1 MRTDCTRKTSF
12 PDAVCRQSSPVTF
25 CDRRFCSF
33 AVSSPKRSGIRG
45 NMLIDKLKFLQG
57 YVKIKLSG
65 YAPERF
71 LNLCSNH
78 NILIWN
84 LEYEED
90 NYVFCISVRGLKRL
104 RPILRKTRTKFVIL
118 ERRGLPFLMHRY
130 RKRKLF
136 FAGIFLCCGLI
147 YFMSLFVWRIE
158 INGNLHETD
167 SNILKFLE
175 EHQVYHGLLKS
186 KINCEKIEEELR
198 AGYGDIIWASAKLE
212 GTMLIIDV
220 QENLATNQQA
230 ASQENTDDTPSDLIA
245 DKDAVIY
252 SILTRQG
259 TPYVEKGAEVHA
271 GDLLVEGK
279 NPVLNDNGE
288 IASYQ
293 YCVSDADIL
302 GITQYT
308 YEDSFSMWYEDKVFT
323 GEESRAYGLRIFQL
337 QAKLPHISR
346 KFEDYDVITDEYNA
360 KIGDTFYLPLSLT
373 RETKKEY
380 QVQKKQYTK
389 KEAEQAAKAKLNEFC
404 EELTQKGVQII
415 ENNVMI
421 VTDGKNCRASGTLK
435 VIEPIGTRKNTVIT
449 DIPQE
454 GPIENESDRNNN

>member
-1 MRTDCTRKTSF
+1 
-12 PDAVCRQSSPVTF
+12 
-25 CDRRFCSF
+25 
-33 AVSSPKRSGIRG
+33 
-45 NMLIDKLKFLQG
+45 MLIDKLKYLQG

-90 NYVFCISVRGLKRL
+90 NYVFCISVRGLKQL
-104 RPILRKTRTKFVIL
+104 KPILKKTRTTFVIL
-118 ERRGLPFLMHRY
+118 ERTGLPFLMRRY

-136 FAGIFLCCGLI
+136 FAGIVLCCGLL
-147 YFMSLFVWRIE
+147 YGMSLFVWRIE

-175 EHQVYHGLLKS
+175 ENKVYHGLPKS
-186 KINCEKIEEELR
+186 KIDCEEIEEELR
-198 AGYGDIIWASAKLE
+198 AGFGDIIWASAKLE

-230 ASQENTDDTPSDLIA
+230 AEQEGADGAPSDLVA
-245 DKDAVIY
+245 DKPATIY

-259 TPYVEKGAEVHA
+259 TPYVEKGSKVEP
-271 GDLLVEGK
+271 GDILVEGK
-279 NPVLNDNGE
+279 NPVYNDSEE
-288 IASYQ
+288 ISSYQ

-302 GITQYT
+302 GITEYQ
-308 YEDSFSMWYEDKVFT
+308 YEDHFSMSYEEKAYT
-323 GEESRAYGLRIFQL
+323 GKESGAWGVRLFSMQV
-337 QAKLPHISR
+337 KFPHFFR
-346 KFEDYDVITDEYNA
+346 KFTDYDTITDEYDM
-360 KIGDTFYLPLSLT
+360 KIGDTFYLPLAFT
-373 RETKKEY
+373 KETAKEY
-380 QVQKKQYTK
+380 RTERKQYTK
-389 KEAEQAAKAKLNEFC
+389 NEAEQAAKAKLDQFC

-421 VTDGKNCRASGTLK
+421 VTDTKSCTASGTLT
-435 VIEPIGTRKNTVIT
+435 VIEPIGERKATAAT

-454 GPIENESDRNNN
+454 GQMEHGSDGENN

>member
-1 MRTDCTRKTSF
+1 
-12 PDAVCRQSSPVTF
+12 
-25 CDRRFCSF
+25 
-33 AVSSPKRSGIRG
+33 
-45 NMLIDKLKFLQG
+45 MLIDKLKFLQG

-84 LEYEED
+84 LEYEDD
-90 NYVFCISVRGLKRL
+90 NYVFCISVQGLKRL
-104 RPILRKTRTKFVIL
+104 KPILKKTRTKFVIL
-118 ERRGLPFLMHRY
+118 ERTGLPFVMRRY

-136 FAGIFLCCGLI
+136 FAGIALCCGLL
-147 YFMSLFVWRIE
+147 YTMSLFVWKIE

-167 SNILKFLE
+167 SSIIKFLE
-175 EHQVYHGLLKS
+175 ENKVYHGLLKS
-186 KINCEKIEEELR
+186 KINCEEIEEELR

-230 ASQENTDDTPSDLIA
+230 AAQKETNDTPSDLVA
-245 DKDAVIY
+245 EKEAVIY

-259 TPYVEKGAEVHA
+259 TPYVEKGMEVQP
-271 GDLLVEGK
+271 GDMLVEGR
-279 NPVLNDNGE
+279 NAVYNDSGE

-302 GITQYT
+302 GITQYS
-308 YEDSFSMWYEDKVFT
+308 YEDHFSMWYEEKIFT
-323 GEESRAYGLRIFQL
+323 GEESEAWGIRFFSAQI
-337 QAKLPHISR
+337 KLPHLFC
-346 KFEDYDVITDEYNA
+346 KFKDYDTVTDEYDL
-360 KIGDTFYLPLSLT
+360 KIGGSFYLPLAFT
-373 RETKKEY
+373 KETSKEY
-380 QVQKKQYTK
+380 QTEKKQYTK
-389 KEAEQAAKAKLNEFC
+389 SEAEQVAKGKLNQFC

-421 VTDGKNCRASGTLK
+421 VTDEKNCIASGTVR
-435 VIEPIGTRKNTVIT
+435 VIEPIGVRRATAMT
-449 DIPQE
+449 DTQQE
-454 GPIENESDRNNN
+454 GQIENESDGNGD

>member
-1 MRTDCTRKTSF
+1 
-12 PDAVCRQSSPVTF
+12 
-25 CDRRFCSF
+25 
-33 AVSSPKRSGIRG
+33 
-45 NMLIDKLKFLQG
+45 MLIDKLKFLQG

-84 LEYEED
+84 LEYMDD
-90 NYVFCISVRGLKRL
+90 NYVFCVSVRGLKRL
-104 RPILRKTRTKFVIL
+104 KPILRKTRTTFVIL
-118 ERRGLPFLMHRY
+118 ERVGLPFLMRRY

-136 FAGIFLCCGLI
+136 FAGIFLCGGLL
-147 YFMSLFVWRIE
+147 YAMSLFVWKIE

-167 SNILKFLE
+167 SNIMKFLE
-175 EHQVYHGLLKS
+175 EKQVYHGLLKS
-186 KINCEKIEEELR
+186 KINCEEIEEELR

-230 ASQENTDDTPSDLIA
+230 EEQQAQDGAPSDLVA
-245 DKDAVIY
+245 DKEAVIY

-259 TPYVEKGAEVHA
+259 TPYVEKGAKVKP
-271 GDLLVEGK
+271 GDILVEGK

-288 IASYQ
+288 IGSYQ

-302 GITQYT
+302 GVTQYT
-308 YEDSFSMWYEDKVFT
+308 YEDQFPMWYEDKQYT
-323 GEESRAYGLRIFQL
+323 GKESQAYGIRLFKL
-337 QAKLPHISR
+337 QAKTPHLFR
-346 KFEDYDVITDEYNA
+346 KFQDYDTITDEYDV
-360 KIGDTFYLPLSLT
+360 KIGDSFYLPLAIT
-373 RETKKEY
+373 KETSKEY
-380 QVQKKQYTK
+380 QAEKKQYTK
-389 KEAEQAAKAKLNEFC
+389 EEAKQVAEEKLRQFC

-421 VTDGKNCRASGTLK
+421 VTDGKNCAASGTLK
-435 VIEPIGTRKNTVIT
+435 VIEPIGTRKETAIT

-454 GPIENESDRNNN
+454 GQIEDESDGDSN

>member
-1 MRTDCTRKTSF
+1 
-12 PDAVCRQSSPVTF
+12 
-25 CDRRFCSF
+25 
-33 AVSSPKRSGIRG
+33 
-45 NMLIDKLKFLQG
+45 MLIDKLKFLQG

-104 RPILRKTRTKFVIL
+104 KPILRKTRTKFVIL
-118 ERRGLPFLMHRY
+118 ERVGLPFLMSRY

-136 FAGIFLCCGLI
+136 FAGILLCCGLL
-147 YFMSLFVWRIE
+147 YAMSLFVWKIE
-158 INGNLHETD
+158 IHGNLHETD
-167 SNILKFLE
+167 SNIIKFLE
-175 EHQVYHGLLKS
+175 KNQVYHGLLKS
-186 KINCEKIEEELR
+186 KIDCEKIEEELR

-212 GTMLIIDV
+212 GTMLIIDI
-220 QENLATNQQA
+220 QENLAANQQA
-230 ASQENTDDTPSDLIA
+230 SQQAEENAEPSDLIA
-245 DKDAVIY
+245 DKDAVIH

-259 TPYVEKGAEVHA
+259 TPYVEKGSEVHP

-279 NPVLNDNGE
+279 NPVLNDSGE
-288 IASYQ
+288 TASYQ

-308 YEDSFSMWYEDKVFT
+308 YEDHFSMWYEDKVFT
-323 GEESRAYGLRIFQL
+323 QEESAAYGMRLWNLQL
-337 QAKLPHISR
+337 KLPHFFR
-346 KFEDYDVITDEYNA
+346 KFSDYDVITNEYPV
-360 KIGDTFYLPLSLT
+360 KIGETFYLPLVFT
-373 RETKKEY
+373 KETCKEY
-380 QVQKKQYTK
+380 KTEKKQYSK
-389 KEAEQAAKAKLNEFC
+389 QEAEQTARGKLEEFC
-404 EELTQKGVQII
+404 AELTQKGVQII

-421 VTDGKNCRASGTLK
+421 VTDGKSCTASGTIK
-435 VIEPIGTRKNTVIT
+435 VIEPIGTRRATAIT

-454 GPIENESDRNNN
+454 GQMENESDGDRD

>member
-1 MRTDCTRKTSF
+1 
-12 PDAVCRQSSPVTF
+12 
-25 CDRRFCSF
+25 
-33 AVSSPKRSGIRG
+33 
-45 NMLIDKLKFLQG
+45 MLIDKLKYLQG

-90 NYVFCISVRGLKRL
+90 HYVFCISVQGLKRL
-104 RPILRKTRTKFVIL
+104 KPILKKTGTKFVIL
-118 ERRGLPFLMHRY
+118 ERTGLPFLMRRY

-136 FAGIFLCCGLI
+136 FAGIFLCFGIL
-147 YFMSLFVWRIE
+147 YTMSLFVWKIE
-158 INGNLHETD
+158 VHGNLHETD

-175 EHQVYHGLLKS
+175 ENQVYHGLLKS
-186 KINCEKIEEELR
+186 KINCEEIEEKLR

-230 ASQENTDDTPSDLIA
+230 QDRTQEDGTPRDLVA
-245 DKDAVIY
+245 EKEAVIY

-259 TPYVEKGAEVHA
+259 TPKVEKWAEVHP
-271 GDLLVEGK
+271 GDILVEGK
-279 NPVLNDNGE
+279 NPVMNDSEE
-288 IASYQ
+288 IVSYQ

-302 GITQYT
+302 GVTEYP
-308 YEDSFSMWYEDKVFT
+308 YEDHFSMWYEEKHFT
-323 GEESRAYGLRIFQL
+323 GRTSQSYGLRLFGL
-337 QAKLPHISR
+337 RMKLPHISR
-346 KFEDYDVITDEYNA
+346 KFSDYDTVTDEYDV
-360 KIGDTFYLPLSLT
+360 KLGESFYLPLSV
-373 RETKKEY
+373 TKEVYREY
-380 QVQKKQYTK
+380 QREKKQYTK
-389 KEAEQAAKAKLNEFC
+389 PEAEQTAKEKLNEFC

-421 VTDGKNCRASGTLK
+421 VTDGKNCTASGTIK
-435 VIEPIGTRKNTVIT
+435 VIEPIGTPKETVLT

-454 GPIENESDRNNN
+454 GLIEDESDGNSN